1 MLAKGDAPGGPAVT
15 PLHAEKSATND
26 GPEAIE
32 NESQKPLRFKI
43 DTTAKTST
51 VLFSR
56 TRRMAD
62 SLSSPGLPV
71 TKIPTRDRPYPENPL
86 TRAISAALPWTPE
99 G

>member
-1 MLAKGDAPGGPAVT
+1 
-15 PLHAEKSATND
+15 
-26 GPEAIE
+26 
-32 NESQKPLRFKI
+32 
-43 DTTAKTST
+43 
-51 VLFSR
+51 
-56 TRRMAD
+56 MAD